1 MDNTSE
7 DSSTGISCVASTSE
21 GSESFPYS
29 RRESS
34 NKYADETENE
44 VETSD
49 ISHSSSELAEPP
61 YELIYRNTV
70 DYSDFWADNSNMMK
84 RSAGPQEILLR
95 VFLPGVKSADEIELD
110 VCDYDIL
117 LTVVGKY
124 FLKVA
129 LSFPVDESK
138 SVAKFDKNKM
148 KLELTLPT
156 CMSTRASGK
165 GPPSSCAAPSSS
177 SRSSDKLSDDGSDS

>member
-1 MDNTSE
+1 MAEKASGSKPTSRRPSDQISQNLSKLDKAPSPGCSSERDSETFKCDTSKQIEMDNTSE

-70 DYSDFWADNSNMMK
+70 DYSDFW
-84 RSAGPQEILLR
+84 
-95 VFLPGVKSADEIELD
+95 
-110 VCDYDIL
+110 
-117 LTVVGKY
+117 
-124 FLKVA
+124 
-129 LSFPVDESK
+129 
-138 SVAKFDKNKM
+138 
-148 KLELTLPT
+148 
-156 CMSTRASGK
+156 
-165 GPPSSCAAPSSS
+165 
-177 SRSSDKLSDDGSDS
+177 